1 MNNAR
6 AAYGGVQPINAIAP
20 QAPAATHQGQ
30 VQAGQARL
38 NDSLVAQS
46 QQTMRVPATP
56 VKGLLA
62 RASGSK
68 ANKPGAMPRMPDIT
82 QGGRYV

>member
-6 AAYGGVQPINAIAP
+6 AAYGGVRQINAIAP

-62 RASGSK
+62 RASGGK
-68 ANKPGAMPRMPDIT
+68 ANKPGAVPRMPDIT